1 MNILVTND
9 DGVHAPGLLTLAQSM
24 RELGEVTVLAP
35 DRNWSMSGHKKTMER
50 PLHVH
55 EARLADDTAAYACD
69 GSPSDCVA
77 LVMLGLFE
85 KKFDLVVSGI
95 NPNANVGQDI
105 TYSGTVSAAIEAVL
119 SGVPGMAVSLDS
131 PSGLKELDYGPT
143 ARTALRVA
151 RKLVR
156 NPLPEGVVLSVNV
169 PYLPDDELRGF
180 QITRQGK
187 RIYRDA
193 LVHYTAPGGRPFYW
207 IGGDHPTGTPEDG
220 TDIGA
225 LAAGYVSLTPLHLD
239 LTAHPVVESLNGM
252 EW

>member
-24 RELGEVTVLAP
+24 RELGEATILAP

-55 EARLADDTAAYACD
+55 ETRLADGTAAYACD

-77 LVMLGLFE
+77 LVMLGLLE

-95 NPNANVGQDI
+95 NPHANIGQDI

-131 PSGLKELDYGPT
+131 PSGLKELDYGPRR
-143 ARTALRVA
+143 ARPCAWRENSPA
-151 RKLVR
+151 IRCR
-156 NPLPEGVVLSVNV
+156 
-169 PYLPDDELRGF
+169 R
-180 QITRQGK
+180 
-187 RIYRDA
+187 
-193 LVHYTAPGGRPFYW
+193 
-207 IGGDHPTGTPEDG
+207 
-220 TDIGA
+220 
-225 LAAGYVSLTPLHLD
+225 
-239 LTAHPVVESLNGM
+239 
-252 EW
+252 EWS

>member
-9 DGVHAPGLLTLAQSM
+9 DGVHAPGLLTLAQSI
-24 RELGEVTVLAP
+24 RELGEVTILAP

-50 PLHVH
+50 PLHVN
-55 EARLADDTAAYACD
+55 ETRLTDDSVAFACD

-85 KKFDLVVSGI
+85 KKFDLVISGI
-95 NPNANVGQDI
+95 NPHANIGQDI
-105 TYSGTVSAAIEAVL
+105 TYSGTVSAAVEAVL
-119 SGVPGMAVSLDS
+119 AGVPGMAVSLDS
-131 PSGLKELDYGPT
+131 PSGLQLLDYGPA

-151 RKLVR
+151 RKLVQ

-169 PYLPDDELRGF
+169 PYLPDEELRGF

-193 LVHYTAPGGRPFYW
+193 LLHYTAPNGRPFYW
-207 IGGDHPTGTPEDG
+207 IGGEHPTGTPEDG

-239 LTAHPVVESLNGM
+239 LTAHPLVESLNGM
-252 EW
+252 AW